1 MLASVKTGLKS
12 SPSLYILV
20 FALAVFPLVYITH
33 TLDPVLAPRLS
44 FLGLLIIFLSL
55 LQFKKH
61 LVSVPLVFPFLLL
74 FMFIEAFSLVY
85 AHSPSEVF
93 SPLVRDSAL
102 AIFMLLVYQ
111 IAGEEQSK
119 VLVAWALVVASISIG
134 GYAIFQIISLKLWDN
149 TERLYEISSF
159 MGHRNLLSSALLLI
173 VPWQVYH
180 IYQSKTI
187 WRIIGL
193 LSLVS
198 SLALIGYLESRTVWL
213 ALLTFGL
220 SYLLSGPSS
229 KLLCRFKPKLML
241 LLGMILVLIAFSSF
255 VAIKLL
261 HQDVPRKAQELE
273 TSVNLSA
280 EAEKNF
286 TVSERV
292 LLWKASMNMIWDND
306 WAGVG
311 AGNWKIFFPAYGSDI
326 WRARQGMVQFQ
337 RPHNDFIWLIAEL
350 GILGLLSYLA
360 IFTIILFAAL
370 RSIANPLLEQG
381 DRVFIKLLFSGLI
394 AYLVIAFFSFPRER
408 IFHQV
413 VLYLSFAFI
422 LRQQASEIVW
432 RFKMIIFPF
441 SAVITGLAAF
451 SFGLNYW
458 RSESTMLKVNQA
470 RAEGNWQELVLQ
482 HNKLA
487 DNYFYQIDAVSI
499 PTSFY
504 AGLAHLNL
512 QNYPVS
518 ERYFEEAY
526 ALHPYNIHVINNLAN
541 IKLLSAKADTATY
554 YYRKALAV
562 SPKYLEGALN
572 LMAAYFNT
580 NQVKKAYSVLCEYER
595 VFAVDN
601 PNHPSLQ
608 TYRLMILRAM
618 QDLTIKS
625 GLDWIF
631 LEDQEL
637 EKRHFKSLESGDVL
651 FFK

>member
-1 MLASVKTGLKS
+1 
-12 SPSLYILV
+12 
-20 FALAVFPLVYITH
+20 
-33 TLDPVLAPRLS
+33 
-44 FLGLLIIFLSL
+44 
-55 LQFKKH
+55 
-61 LVSVPLVFPFLLL
+61 
-74 FMFIEAFSLVY
+74 
-85 AHSPSEVF
+85 
-93 SPLVRDSAL
+93 
-102 AIFMLLVYQ
+102 
-111 IAGEEQSK
+111 
-119 VLVAWALVVASISIG
+119 
-134 GYAIFQIISLKLWDN
+134 
-149 TERLYEISSF
+149 
-159 MGHRNLLSSALLLI
+159 
-173 VPWQVYH
+173 
-180 IYQSKTI
+180 
-187 WRIIGL
+187 
-193 LSLVS
+193 
-198 SLALIGYLESRTVWL
+198 
-213 ALLTFGL
+213 
-220 SYLLSGPSS
+220 
-229 KLLCRFKPKLML
+229 ML

-541 IKLLSAKADTATY
+541 IKLLSAKADAAAY

-608 TYRLMILRAM
+608 TYRLTILRAM